1 MDSTVVPVLH
11 IILGK
16 PDFLQLATPWSELD
30 FNDPHSVL
38 ACVIRGSAV
47 VRPVVC
53 LATVAHSTVAPPNI
67 LSDNGPSGPLHYE
80 SSLGNYQV

>member
-1 MDSTVVPVLH
+1 MDSTVVSVLH

-38 ACVIRGSAV
+38 ACVIRGSAPGSLPGDG
-47 VRPVVC
+47 RAQHC
-53 LATVAHSTVAPPNI
+53 STAQYPERQWPFW
-67 LSDNGPSGPLHYE
+67 PLHYE
-80 SSLGNYQV
+80 SSLGNYKV